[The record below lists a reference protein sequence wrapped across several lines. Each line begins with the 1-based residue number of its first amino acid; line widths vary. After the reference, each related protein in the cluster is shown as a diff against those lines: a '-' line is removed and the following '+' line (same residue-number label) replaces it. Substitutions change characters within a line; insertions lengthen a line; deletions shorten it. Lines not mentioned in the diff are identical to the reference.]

1 MFWMR
6 STTNQKRQE
15 QRRHVHNPMNS
26 CWNVSSVEYFLTSL
40 PGVMHEHLSLFCS
53 RRSAALLSELK
64 INHEFV
70 SLYHL
75 WTSECDSSSQNM
87 ALLSITLLRSSV
99 HNIFF
104 LHVMCEAPY
113 FQLKWVFLLQILFVQ
128 SQRRSRR
135 ADLIHVCAS
144 WLISSYAR
152 TSGECP
158 TRRDVNMWKCEWDS
172 SPSPERTIN
181 TEHALQV

>member
-87 ALLSITLLRSSV
+87 TLLSITLLRSSV

-104 LHVMCEAPY
+104 FACHVRSSILSVEMSFLTPDLVCSESEKVTQSRSHSRVCIMTDIQLCQNQWRMSNPPWCEY
-113 FQLKWVFLLQILFVQ
+113 VKVWMRFESF
-128 SQRRSRR
+128 
-135 ADLIHVCAS
+135 
-144 WLISSYAR
+144 
-152 TSGECP
+152 
-158 TRRDVNMWKCEWDS
+158 TREDD
-172 SPSPERTIN
+172 
-181 TEHALQV
+181 

>member
-104 LHVMCEAPY
+104 FFLHVMCEAPY

-135 ADLIHVCAS
+135 ANVCIMTDIQLCQNQWRMS
-144 WLISSYAR
+144 NPPWCEYVKVWMRFESF
-152 TSGECP
+152 
-158 TRRDVNMWKCEWDS
+158 TREDD
-172 SPSPERTIN
+172 
-181 TEHALQV
+181 